1 MRVVEYRAKTAIS
14 KSGMAELD
22 YALNPYS
29 GCLHGCKYCY
39 AVDFTRIADA
49 AENWGEVVYVKTNL
63 MDLLKA
69 EIKGMKRGIVG
80 ISTVTDPYQPVE
92 AKYGLSGASADL
104 LLRSGFR
111 VTVQTKSPLV
121 RRDAEIYAAH
131 RNSSDVGITITTLD
145 DRKARIIEPHAPS
158 PRSRGDAL
166 MYLSDSGVKTWIFLG
181 PIIRGFNDESDEMD
195 AIFSLASRSGS
206 RVIFDTY
213 VPYVAANRLMNSTV
227 PGFVAERSYHV
238 DKAWHLNLVKNIE
251 SMAERYGV
259 RCNSQQEEWLEE
271 KKSDFGTLF

>member
-1 MRVVEYRAKTAIS
+1 MRIVEYRAKTAIS

-49 AENWGEVVYVKTNL
+49 ANSWGEVVYVKTNL
-63 MDLLKA
+63 LDLLKT
-69 EIKGMKRGIVG
+69 EIKGMRRGIVG
-80 ISTVTDPYQPVE
+80 ISTVTDPYQSVE
-92 AKYGLSGASADL
+92 AKYCLSGASANL

-131 RNSSDVGITITTLD
+131 RNTSDVGITITTLD

-158 PRSRGDAL
+158 PLSRGEAL
-166 MYLSDSGVKTWIFLG
+166 SYLSRSGVKTWIFLG
-181 PIIRGFNDESDEMD
+181 PIIRGFNDDPHEIE
-195 AIFSLASRSGS
+195 AIFSLASRTGS

-213 VPYVAANRLMNSTV
+213 VPYRGAERLMNPSV
-227 PGFVAERSYHV
+227 PGFIADRSYHMDRV
-238 DKAWHLNLVKNIE
+238 WHENLVKDIE
-251 SMAERYGV
+251 SMAEKYGV
-259 RCNSQQEEWLEE
+259 MCNSQQEEWLVE
-271 KKSDFGTLF
+271 KKSDFSALF

>member
-1 MRVVEYRAKTAIS
+1 MRIVEYSAKTAIS
-14 KSGMAELD
+14 RSRMAELD

-63 MDLLKA
+63 MYLLKA
-69 EIKGMKRGIVG
+69 EIKSMRRGIVG

-92 AKYGLSGASADL
+92 VKYGLSGASADL

-121 RRDAEIYAAH
+121 RRDVEIYAAH

-181 PIIRGFNDESDEMD
+181 PIIRGFNDDPDEMD
-195 AIFSLASRSGS
+195 AIFSLASRTGS

-213 VPYVAANRLMNSTV
+213 VPYRGATRLMNSSV
-227 PGFVAERSYHV
+227 PGFTAEKSYYM
-238 DKAWHLNLVKNIE
+238 DQGWHLNLVKTVK
-251 SMAERYGV
+251 SMAEKYGV

-271 KKSDFGTLF
+271 KKSDFSALF

>member
-1 MRVVEYRAKTAIS
+1 MKIVEYRAKSAIS
-14 KSGMAELD
+14 RSGMAELD

-63 MDLLKA
+63 LDLLKA
-69 EIKGMKRGIVG
+69 EIKTMRRGIVG
-80 ISTVTDPYQPVE
+80 ISTVTDPYQSVE
-92 AKYGLSGASADL
+92 AIYGLSGASADL

-121 RRDAEIYAAH
+121 RRDAEIYATH

-145 DRKARIIEPHAPS
+145 VAKARIIEPHAPS

-166 MYLSDSGVKTWIFLG
+166 KYLSDSGVKTWIFLG
-181 PIIRGFNDESDEMD
+181 PIIRGFNDDPDDMD
-195 AIFSLASRSGS
+195 AIFSLASSTGS

-213 VPYVAANRLMNSTV
+213 VPYSGASRFMTSAV
-227 PGFVAERSYHV
+227 PGFITDRSYHM
-238 DKAWHLNLVKNIE
+238 DRTWHLGLVKSIE
-251 SMAERYGV
+251 SLAQKYGV

-271 KKSDFGTLF
+271 RKSDFGALF